1 MLNEK
6 KISKSG
12 SITIPAHLRREL
24 GIQSGEKVELKV
36 DKNGNLE
43 VERIEGSCL
52 LCGTHDDLLKVDG
65 IYICTECA
73 EKVTQAFA
81 ERGGIEE

>member
-12 SITIPAHLRREL
+12 AITIPAHLRRLL
-24 GIQSGEKVELKV
+24 GITAGEKVELTV
-36 DKNGNLE
+36 DANGNLG

-52 LCGTHDDLLKVDG
+52 LCQRHDDLLKIDG
-65 IYICTECA
+65 VYICTDCA
-73 EKVTQAFA
+73 EKVAQALTGQGGA
-81 ERGGIEE
+81 E

>member
-12 SITIPAHLRREL
+12 GITIPAHLRRQL
-24 GIQSGEKVELKV
+24 GITAGEKVELKV
-36 DKNGNLE
+36 DKNGNLG

-52 LCGTHDDLLKVDG
+52 LCQTHDSLLKIDG
-65 IYICTECA
+65 IYICTRCA
-73 EKVTQAFA
+73 KKVEQALS
-81 ERGGIEE
+81 ERGGK

>member
-12 SITIPAHLRREL
+12 STIPAHLRREL
-24 GIQSGEKVELKV
+24 GIQKVEKVELKV

-43 VERIEGSCL
+43 VIN
-52 LCGTHDDLLKVDG
+52 
-65 IYICTECA
+65 
-73 EKVTQAFA
+73 
-81 ERGGIEE
+81 

>member
-12 SITIPAHLRREL
+12 GITIPAHLRREL
-24 GIQSGEKVELKV
+24 GIVAGEKVELKV
-36 DKNGNLE
+36 DENGNLG

-52 LCGTHDDLLKVDG
+52 LCRTHDSLLKIDG
-65 IYICTECA
+65 IYICIKCA
-73 EKVTQAFA
+73 EKVQQALS
-81 ERGGIEE
+81 ERGGN

>member
-12 SITIPAHLRREL
+12 GITIPAHIRREL
-24 GIQSGEKVELKV
+24 GITVGEKVELKV
-36 DKNGNLE
+36 DENGNLG

-52 LCGTHDDLLKVDG
+52 LCKTHDSLLKIDG
-65 IYICTECA
+65 IYICVECA
-73 EKVTQAFA
+73 EKVEQALS
-81 ERGGIEE
+81 ERGGN

>member
-12 SITIPAHLRREL
+12 GITIPARLRRQL
-24 GIQSGEKVELKV
+24 GITAGEKVELKV
-36 DKNGNLE
+36 DKNGNLG

-52 LCGTHDDLLKVDG
+52 LCQRHDDLLKIDG
-65 IYICTECA
+65 VYICMECA
-73 EKVTQAFA
+73 EKVQQALTGQ
-81 ERGGIEE
+81 GGK

>member
-12 SITIPAHLRREL
+12 AITIPAHLRRLL
-24 GIQSGEKVELKV
+24 GITAGEKVELKV
-36 DKNGNLE
+36 DGNGNLG

-52 LCGTHDDLLKVDG
+52 LCQRHDDLLKIDG
-65 IYICTECA
+65 VYICTGCA
-73 EKVTQAFA
+73 KKVEQALS
-81 ERGGIEE
+81 ERGGK